1 MRHRPPRC
9 DPPSH
14 HRFSCADDA
23 EPSHQSPLS
32 GSAYAL
38 ILTAQR
44 RGKEVRR
51 RGKKD
56 PESALPS
63 GCLSAVKRGT
73 SLARKGPVTAHRESL
88 QRGTCLPPCRC
99 FVLHPSRLRVAPP
112 RCFRPRPWGEVAD
125 SRALRRVDE
134 KPPRA

>member
-14 HRFSCADDA
+14 HRFSCADDG
-23 EPSHQSPLS
+23 EPSRQSPLS

-38 ILTAQR
+38 ILAAQR

-51 RGKKD
+51 QGKKD

-73 SLARKGPVTAHRESL
+73 SITKQAATLKISGFHNRKSL
-88 QRGTCLPPCRC
+88 GLCEEVVRGATL
-99 FVLHPSRLRVAPP
+99 L
-112 RCFRPRPWGEVAD
+112 
-125 SRALRRVDE
+125 
-134 KPPRA
+134 